1 VLEIEPAHPHLRRV
15 SKTNYMITMD
25 NSSEQAAPLIPIRA
39 EWHADQSCW
48 IATNA
53 LTGEDIAHGG
63 TLAEIELQVSLWANR
78 GDESP
83 FHYMPAYNQGRFLL
97 H

>member
-1 VLEIEPAHPHLRRV
+1 
-15 SKTNYMITMD
+15 MITMD

-39 EWHADQSCW
+39 EWHADQACW

-53 LTGEDIAHGG
+53 LTGEDIAEAS
-63 TLAEIELQVSLWANR
+63 TLAEIELQVSLWANHT
-78 GDESP
+78 DESA

>member
-1 VLEIEPAHPHLRRV
+1 MKR
-15 SKTNYMITMD
+15 MIVMD
-25 NSSEQAAPLIPIRA
+25 NSIEEVVPLIPIRA

-53 LTGEDIAHGG
+53 LTGEDIAQAG
-63 TLAEIELQVSLWANR
+63 TLAEIELQVSIWVNY
-78 GDESP
+78 GDESL
-83 FHYMPAYNQGRFLL
+83 FHYMPARSQGRFLL